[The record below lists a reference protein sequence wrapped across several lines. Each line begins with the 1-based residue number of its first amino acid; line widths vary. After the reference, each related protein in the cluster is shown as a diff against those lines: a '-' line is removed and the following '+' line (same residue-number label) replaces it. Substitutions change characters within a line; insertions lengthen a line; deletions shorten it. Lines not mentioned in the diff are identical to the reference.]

1 MYKRLIVEDDVF
13 YRYEIR
19 NFMDW
24 EAYGFQ
30 VIGEAMNGKCALDC
44 LKEEIPDLI
53 LTDISMPEM
62 NGIELLKQVRECY
75 PRIKCIV
82 LSSYEYFNFVKDA
95 MKLGASDYILK
106 YDLKEQEIISILEKI
121 SSEIER

>member
-1 MYKRLIVEDDVF
+1 MYKMLIVEDDVF

-44 LKEEIPDLI
+44 LKEED
-53 LTDISMPEM
+53 T
-62 NGIELLKQVRECY
+62 G
-75 PRIKCIV
+75 
-82 LSSYEYFNFVKDA
+82 
-95 MKLGASDYILK
+95 SDSDRYQ
-106 YDLKEQEIISILEKI
+106 YAGDEWN
-121 SSEIER
+121 

>member
-1 MYKRLIVEDDVF
+1 MYKILIVEDDVF

-44 LKEEIPDLI
+44 LKE
-53 LTDISMPEM
+53 
-62 NGIELLKQVRECY
+62 
-75 PRIKCIV
+75 
-82 LSSYEYFNFVKDA
+82 
-95 MKLGASDYILK
+95 
-106 YDLKEQEIISILEKI
+106 
-121 SSEIER
+121 